1 MSRELTS
8 GVVSEITS
16 PDLAPFLLFE
26 GVFASGTLRV
36 WSGIGDLSWNSYT
49 WSGVGSLASISS
61 ITEAAETSAQG
72 ITVSLSGI
80 PSSLVSLFLGDV
92 RQGSVGKV
100 YLGFMNSSNQVIDS
114 PFMLF
119 EGRLDV
125 PSMEESGDSAIIS
138 ISYESRLIDLE
149 RPRES
154 RYTNEDQQREFAG
167 DLGFEF
173 VPSLQDVVINWGRT
187 DSSGKSK
194 PTRQA

>member
-8 GVVSEITS
+8 GVISEITS

-100 YLGFMNSSNQVIDS
+100 YLGFMNASNQVIDS

>member
-1 MSRELTS
+1 MSRNLS
-8 GVVSEITS
+8 AGVISEITS
-16 PDLAPFLLFE
+16 ADLSPFLLFE

-36 WSGIGDLSWNSYT
+36 WSGVGDLSWNSYT
-49 WSGVGSLASISS
+49 WSGVGSLASVSS
-61 ITEAAETSAQG
+61 VNESSDTSAQG

-92 RQGSVGKV
+92 RQGSAGKV
-100 YLGFMNSSNQVIDS
+100 YLGFMNDSNQVISS
-114 PFMLF
+114 PYMLF

-125 PSMEESGDSAIIS
+125 PAMEESGETAVIS
-138 ISYESRLIDLE
+138 ITYESRLIDLE

-154 RYTNEDQQREFAG
+154 RYTDEDQQREFSG

-173 VPSLQDVVINWGRT
+173 VPSLQDININWGRT

-194 PTRQA
+194 PTRQV

>member
-1 MSRELTS
+1 MSRNLGS
-8 GVVSEITS
+8 SIVSEITS
-16 PDLAPFLLFE
+16 AQMSPFLLFE
-26 GVFASGTLRV
+26 GEFASGTLRL

-49 WSGVGSLASISS
+49 WTGVGSLASISS
-61 ITEAAETSAQG
+61 VTETADTSAQG

-92 RQGSVGKV
+92 RQGSAGKV
-100 YLGFMNSSNQVIDS
+100 YLGFADSSGDVISS
-114 PFMLF
+114 PYMLF

-125 PSMEESGDSAIIS
+125 PAMEESAESAVIS
-138 ISYESRLIDLE
+138 ITYESRLIDLE

-173 VPSLQDVVINWGRT
+173 VPSLQDISINWGRT

-194 PTRQA
+194 PTRQV

>member
-1 MSRELTS
+1 MSRNLS
-8 GVVSEITS
+8 AGVISEITS
-16 PDLAPFLLFE
+16 PDLSPFLLFE

-36 WSGIGDLSWNSYT
+36 WSGVGDLSWNSYT

-61 ITEAAETSAQG
+61 VTETAETSAQG

-92 RQGSVGKV
+92 RQGSAGKV
-100 YLGFMNSSNQVIDS
+100 YLGFMNDSNQVISS
-114 PFMLF
+114 PYMLF

-125 PSMEESGDSAIIS
+125 PAMEESGETAVIS
-138 ISYESRLIDLE
+138 ITYESRLIDLE

-154 RYTNEDQQREFAG
+154 RYTDEDQQREFSG

-173 VPSLQDVVINWGRT
+173 VPSLQDITINWGRT

-194 PTRQA
+194 PTRQI

>member
-1 MSRELTS
+1 MSRNLGS
-8 GVVSEITS
+8 SIVSEITS
-16 PDLAPFLLFE
+16 AQMSPFLLFE
-26 GVFASGTLRV
+26 GEFASGTLRL

-49 WSGVGSLASISS
+49 WTGVGSLASISS
-61 ITEAAETSAQG
+61 VTETADTSAQG

-92 RQGSVGKV
+92 RQGSAGKV
-100 YLGFMNSSNQVIDS
+100 YLGFTDSSGDVISS
-114 PFMLF
+114 PYMLF

-125 PSMEESGDSAIIS
+125 PAMEESAESAVIS
-138 ISYESRLIDLE
+138 ITYESRLIDLE

-173 VPSLQDVVINWGRT
+173 VPSLQDITINWGRT

-194 PTRQA
+194 PTRQV

>member
-1 MSRELTS
+1 MSRNLGS
-8 GVVSEITS
+8 SIVSEITS
-16 PDLAPFLLFE
+16 AQMSPFLLFE
-26 GVFASGTLRV
+26 GEFASGTLRL

-49 WSGVGSLASISS
+49 WTGVGSLASISS
-61 ITEAAETSAQG
+61 VTETADTSAQG

-92 RQGSVGKV
+92 RQGSAGKV
-100 YLGFMNSSNQVIDS
+100 YLGFTDSSGDVISS
-114 PFMLF
+114 PYMLF

-125 PSMEESGDSAIIS
+125 PAMEESAESAVIS
-138 ISYESRLIDLE
+138 ITYESRLIDLE

-173 VPSLQDVVINWGRT
+173 VPSLQDISINWGRT

-194 PTRQA
+194 PTRQV

>member
-1 MSRELTS
+1 MSRNLGS
-8 GVVSEITS
+8 SIVSEITS
-16 PDLAPFLLFE
+16 AQMSPFLLFE
-26 GVFASGTLRV
+26 GEFASGTLRL

-49 WSGVGSLASISS
+49 WTGVGSLASISS
-61 ITEAAETSAQG
+61 VTETADTSAQG

-92 RQGSVGKV
+92 RQGSAGKV
-100 YLGFMNSSNQVIDS
+100 YLGFIDS
-114 PFMLF
+114 SGDVISSPYMLF

-125 PSMEESGDSAIIS
+125 PAMEESAESAVIS
-138 ISYESRLIDLE
+138 ITYESRLIDLE

-173 VPSLQDVVINWGRT
+173 VPSLQDISINWGRT

-194 PTRQA
+194 PTRQV